1 MEVSFFPLFQK
12 VSVRESLPAILLFMS
27 AVRFYFHLIFIKF
40 TWLCNKGVSWRCIL
54 KTSSPFIPLKFE
66 HDDSDGR
73 YSGITKGWSAI
84 KSTYVSIGK

>member
-40 TWLCNKGVSWRCIL
+40 TWLCNKGVSWCSASLKASTIL
-54 KTSSPFIPLKFE
+54 PFYSLKI
-66 HDDSDGR
+66 R
-73 YSGITKGWSAI
+73 A
-84 KSTYVSIGK
+84 